1 MAEPRD
7 PVAVEHRW
15 PGLDPKPG
23 EIDYDAG
30 KLKGIAKALGDGL
43 ERLRG
48 MEVGSMQDLGTRGIV
63 THPAPNQGWE
73 AGDAVFD
80 TITEAHRFIMYVY
93 GEINSKY
100 DTALSLVRAGAGV
113 YNGTE
118 QANTG
123 TKSV

>member
-1 MAEPRD
+1 MPI
-7 PVAVEHRW
+7 EHRW

-23 EIDYDAG
+23 EIEYSAD
-30 KLKGIAKALGDGL
+30 KLKGIAKALNDGL
-43 ERLRG
+43 ERLTG
-48 MEVGSMQDLGTRGIV
+48 MEIGSMQDLTSRGMV

-80 TITEAHRFIMYVY
+80 TISEAHRFIMHVY
-93 GEINSKY
+93 GEINLKY
-100 DTALSLVRAGAGV
+100 GTALSLVNAGAGV

-118 QANTG
+118 QINTG